1 MKNKFLITISDI
13 KGTRHITLNK
23 LIKKIVLYVICIVF
37 LSFIIGVLYI
47 YILTKYTQSLSQ
59 KRDELVT
66 KQNELLEKRDELLTQ
81 NQDLQNKIDQKNE
94 DFKAIEDKIAEM
106 EDQIGLTSD
115 DNVSLSERIDDIKV
129 TTNQMNT
136 IFSQI
141 PNGEIIDHKKI
152 TANFGWRTHP
162 ILKRQEFHPGLDLS
176 ADIGTPIYAPAD
188 GVVELAEYNANNG
201 FGYLVVI
208 VHNYGFKTRYAHMS
222 RKDVVKQG
230 QFIKKGDLIGYSGN
244 TGLSTG
250 PHVHYEIRFIQK
262 PLDPSNFIDWDSKN
276 FEEIFKKEG
285 RVPWQSLIKTITG
298 QLQKQQ

>member
-1 MKNKFLITISDI
+1 MKDRFIITISDTN
-13 KGTRHITLNK
+13 GTRHLTMHK
-23 LIKKIVLYVICIVF
+23 LIKKIVIYIIAFVVF
-37 LSFIIGVLYI
+37 SFIFGMLYI
-47 YILTKYTQSLSQ
+47 SILSNQTKDLSK
-59 KRDELVT
+59 KR
-66 KQNELLEKRDELLTQ
+66 NELLKIKHELILENEKIQQQLDRRT
-81 NQDLQNKIDQKNE
+81 E
-94 DFKAIEDKIAEM
+94 DFKAIEDKIADM
-106 EDQIGLTSD
+106 EEQIGLTSD
-115 DNVSLSERIDDIKV
+115 DNVTLSERIDDIKV
-129 TTNQMNT
+129 TTYQMNA

-141 PNGEIIDHKKI
+141 PNGDVIDYKR
-152 TANFGWRTHP
+152 TSARFGWRNHP
-162 ILKRQEFHPGLDLS
+162 ILKRKEFHPGIDLA

-250 PHVHYEIRFIQK
+250 PHLHYEVRFIQK
-262 PLDPSNFIDWDSKN
+262 PLDPANFIKWDSKN

-285 RVPWQSLIKTITG
+285 RVPWQSLIKAITN
-298 QLQKQQ
+298 QLPKQQ

>member
-1 MKNKFLITISDI
+1 MKDRFIITISDTN
-13 KGTRHITLNK
+13 GTRHLTMHK
-23 LIKKIVLYVICIVF
+23 LIKKIVIYIIAFVVF
-37 LSFIIGVLYI
+37 SFIFGILYI
-47 YILTKYTQSLSQ
+47 SILSNQTKDLSK
-59 KRDELVT
+59 KR
-66 KQNELLEKRDELLTQ
+66 NELLKIKHELILENEKIQQQLDRRT
-81 NQDLQNKIDQKNE
+81 E
-94 DFKAIEDKIAEM
+94 DFKAIEDKIADM
-106 EDQIGLTSD
+106 EEQIGLTSD
-115 DNVSLSERIDDIKV
+115 DNVTLSERIDDIKV
-129 TTNQMNT
+129 TTYQMNA

-141 PNGEIIDHKKI
+141 PNGDVIDYKR
-152 TANFGWRTHP
+152 TSARFGWRNHP
-162 ILKRQEFHPGLDLS
+162 ILKRKEFHPGIDLA

-250 PHVHYEIRFIQK
+250 PHLHYEVRFIQK
-262 PLDPSNFIDWDSKN
+262 PLDPANFIKWDSKN

-285 RVPWQSLIKTITG
+285 RVPWQSLIKAITN
-298 QLQKQQ
+298 QLPKQQ

>member
-23 LIKKIVLYVICIVF
+23 LIKKIILYFMGAAF

-47 YILTKYTQSLSQ
+47 YILTKYTQNLSK
-59 KRDELVT
+59 KRDELIT
-66 KQNELLEKRDELLTQ
+66 KQNELFVQ
-81 NQDLQNKIDQKNE
+81 NQELQIKIDQKNE

-106 EDQIGLTSD
+106 EEQIGLTSD
-115 DNVSLSERIDDIKV
+115 DNVTLSERIDDIKV
-129 TTNQMNT
+129 TTNQMNI

-141 PNGEIIDHKKI
+141 PNGKIIDHKKI

-176 ADIGTPIYAPAD
+176 ADIGTPIYAPAN

-208 VHNYGFKTRYAHMS
+208 EHNYGFKTRYAHMS

-262 PLDPSNFIDWDSKN
+262 PLDPLNFINWDSKN

-285 RVPWQSLIKTITG
+285 RVPWQSLIKTITD

>member
-1 MKNKFLITISDI
+1 MLKDRFIITISDTN
-13 KGTRHITLNK
+13 GTRHLTMHK
-23 LIKKIVLYVICIVF
+23 LIKKIVIYIIAFVVF
-37 LSFIIGVLYI
+37 SFIFGILYI
-47 YILTKYTQSLSQ
+47 SILSNQTKDLSK
-59 KRDELVT
+59 KR
-66 KQNELLEKRDELLTQ
+66 NELLKIKHELILENEKIQQQLDRRT
-81 NQDLQNKIDQKNE
+81 E
-94 DFKAIEDKIAEM
+94 DFKAIEDKIADM
-106 EDQIGLTSD
+106 EEQIGLTSD
-115 DNVSLSERIDDIKV
+115 DNVTLSERIDDIKV
-129 TTNQMNT
+129 TTYQMNA

-141 PNGEIIDHKKI
+141 PNGDVIDYKR
-152 TANFGWRTHP
+152 TSARFGWRNHP
-162 ILKRQEFHPGLDLS
+162 ILKRKEFHPGIDLA

-250 PHVHYEIRFIQK
+250 PHLHYEVRFIQK
-262 PLDPSNFIDWDSKN
+262 PLDPANFIKWDSKN

-285 RVPWQSLIKTITG
+285 RVPWQSLIKAITN
-298 QLQKQQ
+298 QLPKQQ

>member
-1 MKNKFLITISDI
+1 MLKDRFIITISDTN
-13 KGTRHITLNK
+13 GTRHLTMHK
-23 LIKKIVLYVICIVF
+23 LIKKIVIYIIAFVVF
-37 LSFIIGVLYI
+37 SFIFGMLYI
-47 YILTKYTQSLSQ
+47 SILSNQTKDLSK
-59 KRDELVT
+59 KR
-66 KQNELLEKRDELLTQ
+66 NELLKIKHELILENEKIQQQLDRRT
-81 NQDLQNKIDQKNE
+81 E
-94 DFKAIEDKIAEM
+94 DFKAIEDKIADM
-106 EDQIGLTSD
+106 EEQIGLTSD
-115 DNVSLSERIDDIKV
+115 DNVTLSERIDDIKV
-129 TTNQMNT
+129 TTYQINA

-141 PNGEIIDHKKI
+141 PNGDVIDYKR
-152 TANFGWRTHP
+152 TSARFGWRNHP
-162 ILKRQEFHPGLDLS
+162 ILKRKEFHPGIDLA

-250 PHVHYEIRFIQK
+250 PHLHYEVRFIQK
-262 PLDPSNFIDWDSKN
+262 PLDPANFIKWDSKN

-285 RVPWQSLIKTITG
+285 RVPWQSLIKAITN
-298 QLQKQQ
+298 QLPKQQ